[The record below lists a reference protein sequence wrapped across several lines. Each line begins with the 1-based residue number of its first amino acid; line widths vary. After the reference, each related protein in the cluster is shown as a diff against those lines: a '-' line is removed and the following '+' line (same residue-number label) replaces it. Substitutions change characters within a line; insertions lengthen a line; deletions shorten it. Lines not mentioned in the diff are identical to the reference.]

1 MRASDRDLVR
11 EGHYGQRSCKP
22 RKQAEHMAAPTN
34 SANVK
39 ISLANSEPSIHGTKQ
54 TSGLAQPT
62 SDFKRTVEIHP
73 TFIRRCE
80 MSDDEPKRIL
90 DKHTGALFLS

>member
-1 MRASDRDLVR
+1 MSAS
-11 EGHYGQRSCKP
+11 
-22 RKQAEHMAAPTN
+22 
-34 SANVK
+34 
-39 ISLANSEPSIHGTKQ
+39 GTKQ

-62 SDFKRTVEIHP
+62 SDFKRTVDIHP

-90 DKHTGALFLS
+90 DKHTGALFLSGSKIFLARYMDARMVVGVSLRAYRVVRRISW